1 MLVKTRKQTALRV
14 SLVRIPLYQQI
25 IRYIESSLDVSTF
38 SSVVHLRERG
48 FSDTKMAATHLDV
61 GLRCIKYL
69 LCAVNS
75 LFVVCNHILSSTFH
89 LSFEDHYVAFYTY
102 ETDFSTT
109 YIKQIRICSI
119 MRIIVFNIYLIY
131 SINDSIIYLL
141 YFKYFVTLSIIN
153 FIHIISSIFH

>member
-102 ETDFSTT
+102 EADFSTILNK
-109 YIKQIRICSI
+109 YAFVQLL
-119 MRIIVFNIYLIY
+119 RIIVFNIYLIY
-131 SINDSIIYLL
+131 SINDSIIHLL